1 MSRRGEIKMTPDEVA
16 AFLAEGRTLIV
27 ATLGRDGWPHLM
39 PMWYVLRDGEIWGW
53 TYAKSQ
59 KAVNLQRDPRC
70 TVEVEAGEEYS
81 QLRGVML
88 KAECTI
94 HRDLDTVAG
103 VGEDLT
109 RRYGGEALS
118 DEQRAAM
125 RRQAA
130 KRVALQFHVRET
142 ATWDHRK
149 LGGAY

>member
-1 MSRRGEIKMTPDEVA
+1 
-16 AFLAEGRTLIV
+16 
-27 ATLGRDGWPHLM
+27 
-39 PMWYVLRDGEIWGW
+39 
-53 TYAKSQ
+53 
-59 KAVNLQRDPRC
+59 
-70 TVEVEAGEEYS
+70 
-81 QLRGVML
+81 ML

-109 RRYGGEALS
+109 RRYGDGALS

-130 KRVALQFHVRET
+130 KRVALQFHMRET